1 MQSSKEQ
8 QGEMRRSFSDQC
20 KEVEE
25 NKRMRKTRDL
35 FKKTGDS
42 KEIFHARKGMIKD
55 RNSKDLSEAEEIKK
69 R

>member
-8 QGEMRRSFSDQC
+8 QGEMTRSFSDQC
-20 KEVEE
+20 KEVKE
-25 NKRMRKTRDL
+25 NKRMRKTTDL
-35 FKKTGDS
+35 FKKTGDI
-42 KEIFHARKGMIKD
+42 KEIFHARKGIIKD